1 MTTRQEV
8 IDFLSQLQMNDIEE
22 LLYEVKSIDEGFPN
36 GIHLGDIPVPIY
48 GAEFPVA
55 YGCLSVDNAYGTVTE
70 NEWDHDIQLV
80 RAGSSRA
87 LTMKMIRECTTASP
101 QKAAEI
107 VDNLPWTIITRASR
121 EEAKK
126 VRDRFAA
133 IGALVGVYLTES
145 GTVVIV

>member
-8 IDFLSQLQMNDIEE
+8 IDFLSQLQMSDIEE
-22 LLYEVKSIDEGFPN
+22 LLSEVKSIDEGFPD
-36 GIHLGDIPVPIY
+36 GLQPIGGGPVPIY
-48 GAEFPVA
+48 GAQFPVA
-55 YGCLSVDNAYGTVTE
+55 YGCLSTVTY
-70 NEWDHDIQLV
+70 NEWDHDVQLV

-87 LTMKMIRECTTASP
+87 LTMKVIRECTTASP

-121 EEAKK
+121 EEAKQ

>member
-8 IDFLSQLQMNDIEE
+8 IDFLSKLQMGDIET
-22 LLYEVKSIDEGFPN
+22 LLSEVKSIDEGFPD
-36 GIHLGDIPVPIY
+36 GLRLDSMPIPIY
-48 GAEFPVA
+48 GADFPVA
-55 YGCLSVDNAYGTVTE
+55 YGCLSTVTY
-70 NEWDHDIQLV
+70 NDWDHDVQLV

-87 LTMKMIRECTTASP
+87 LTMKVIRECTTASP

-107 VDNLPWTIITRASR
+107 VDSLPWTIITRASR
-121 EEAKK
+121 EEAKR

-145 GTVVIV
+145 GTVVTL